1 MQRANTA
8 SECHG
13 PLQDTSSR
21 GEHGVLA
28 PDRAALGTSSTQEE
42 ELGVAETCRPYSSHC
57 LLPGK
62 PRDVSTGELQTPAPR
77 VGGHSPEMRLAMVL
91 VGTNRVCSTPSSFAA
106 FSCSSEKR
114 EGRAGPECL
123 STIAQSRC
131 ALVQFN
137 VQPILGVM
145 AYPSLEHS
153 AEVDSGLRAA

>member
-1 MQRANTA
+1 M
-8 SECHG
+8 
-13 PLQDTSSR
+13 
-21 GEHGVLA
+21 LA
-28 PDRAALGTSSTQEE
+28 PERAALGTSSTQEE

-57 LLPGK
+57 LLPGCSTGCTQKK
-62 PRDVSTGELQTPAPR
+62 PRDVSTRELQTPAPR

-123 STIAQSRC
+123 STIAQSCC

-137 VQPILGVM
+137 VHPILGVM
-145 AYPSLEHS
+145 ANP
-153 AEVDSGLRAA
+153 VT